1 MQQPNSLFL
10 QQPNMYVGIQQH
22 NFPAQPIMIQPQQQN
37 FRLPPLRAISEH
49 GILSEYSDFGEDP
62 EYKNIAEKSISRQG
76 KNKGCGKLKA
86 AKRVTQNETIMSKI
100 ATTLL
105 LQYDDFWRY
114 EAAAKKIEAAA
125 KQIEA
130 EAKRDE
136 ARANP
141 ARAVAT
147 PLPTTCAQ
155 LPPRS
160 PPRARSRCP
169 AQRPARSRRPA
180 PCPARAVAA
189 QLFAPRAQSPHRPLH
204 ASPASPS
211 TPLNSKAEG

>member
-1 MQQPNSLFL
+1 
-10 QQPNMYVGIQQH
+10 MYVGIQQH

-86 AKRVTQNETIMSKI
+86 AKRVTQNETIISKI

-105 LQYDDFWRY
+105 LQYDDFGVTRPPP
-114 EAAAKKIEAAA
+114 KKLRQQQNKLRQRPRET
-125 KQIEA
+125 
-130 EAKRDE
+130 KRVQTQ
-136 ARANP
+136 R
-141 ARAVAT
+141 VQS
-147 PLPTTCAQ
+147 L
-155 LPPRS
+155 LHS
-160 PPRARSRCP
+160 PQRARSC
-169 AQRPARSRRPA
+169 RPALR
-180 PCPARAVAA
+180 PARAVAA
-189 QLFAPRAQSPHRPLH
+189 PLNAPRAVAAPLLAPRAQSPPNSSPRAQSPHRPLH